1 MNKEKESEPINRSR
15 KIPLQLLTTWSTPCG
30 NETRNQR
37 RAIFFPI
44 SRFCLTIR
52 FDVDYILY
60 FWSRSYVKQES
71 GGKLVLS
78 VSVPEMDK
86 FSSDDPRSNFL
97 KSFPNRI
104 EKIIA
109 MYRSSK
115 ERIYRGLFSF
125 SPIKISGI
133 PAWKEF
139 SKLPYQNSSKFKKF
153 WKNIIFLSFC
163 YFTPI
168 NWYFRF
174 RTLSVSFFLSDL
186 QCIQKQEWKWKR
198 LSFKDCQTV
207 AITTYI

>member
-15 KIPLQLLTTWSTPCG
+15 KIPLQLLTTWSTSCG

-104 EKIIA
+104 EKIIRHVSILKGKDLSRFVFLLA
-109 MYRSSK
+109 DKNKRLEKNSPSFLIK
-115 ERIYRGLFSF
+115 IRLSLRNFERIL
-125 SPIKISGI
+125 
-133 PAWKEF
+133 
-139 SKLPYQNSSKFKKF
+139 
-153 WKNIIFLSFC
+153 
-163 YFTPI
+163 
-168 NWYFRF
+168 
-174 RTLSVSFFLSDL
+174 SFFLFFISP
-186 QCIQKQEWKWKR
+186 R
-198 LSFKDCQTV
+198 
-207 AITTYI
+207 

>member
-1 MNKEKESEPINRSR
+1 MPYRFEETRRRNMNKEKESEPINRSR

-125 SPIKISGI
+125 FADKNKRHSSLKRILQASLL
-133 PAWKEF
+133 
-139 SKLPYQNSSKFKKF
+139 KL
-153 WKNIIFLSFC
+153 
-163 YFTPI
+163 
-168 NWYFRF
+168 
-174 RTLSVSFFLSDL
+174 V
-186 QCIQKQEWKWKR
+186 
-198 LSFKDCQTV
+198 
-207 AITTYI
+207 